1 MFHTRFRRDVRIRYA
16 FQVLLVQCLL
26 FNAVASAQTWTP
38 AWSDEFDG
46 EARSAIDPKKWQFE
60 RGDLKVNNELEFYC
74 APTDP
79 APCDSANP
87 NAFLDGK
94 GHLVIQALR
103 VSDAIAPSSNAWTSA
118 RLNTANKLASFQ
130 YGRIESRMQLPV
142 GPGIWPAFWSLG
154 TDIGTVDW
162 PSCGEMDFMENVP
175 ASGGLG
181 PGIVKS
187 TIHGPGYSGGEGLG
201 KDFKLPDGADVTT
214 PHTYGAI
221 WSPFM
226 VQFYVDD
233 PKNVFFVLTARD
245 IPAGKQWVYNHPFFL
260 VLNLAVGGTD
270 SWPGPPNSTTASPAR
285 MVVDYVRAYKSSIVA
300 PPIAVTPAPLN
311 AVAGS
316 VASTTLSLKASPGS
330 GRVYLSCSTNAPKS
344 SCQVSTGDTLNDAVA
359 DFSTKPTVTT
369 TVRVTTTANTASAA
383 QATDGTTRGSY
394 AVTVNSYTLSS
405 DPSDSPTYGTIT
417 IPMTVK

>member
-1 MFHTRFRRDVRIRYA
+1 MLPTRFRPNVRIRYA
-16 FQVLLVQCLL
+16 FHVPLVLCLL
-26 FNAVASAQTWTP
+26 FNVVASAQTWTL

-46 EARSAIDPKKWQFE
+46 KARSAIDPKKWQFE

-74 APTDP
+74 APTDQ
-79 APCDSANP
+79 APCDATNP

-103 VSDAIAPSSNAWTSA
+103 VSNAVAPGSNAWTSA
-118 RLNTANKLASFQ
+118 RLNTANNLASFH

-201 KDFKLPDGADVTT
+201 KDFKLPDGTDVTM

-233 PKNVFFVLTARD
+233 PKNVFFILTARD
-245 IPAGKQWVYNHPFFL
+245 IPAGKRWVYDHPFFL
-260 VLNLAVGGTD
+260 LLNLAVGGTD

-285 MVVDYVRAYKSSIVA
+285 MVVDYVRVYKSSIVA
-300 PPIAVTPAPLN
+300 PPIAVTPAPLK
-311 AVAGS
+311 AVGGS
-316 VASTTLSLKASPGS
+316 VASTMLSLKASPGS
-330 GRVYLSCSTNAPKS
+330 GRMYLSCSSTAPES
-344 SCQVSTGDTLNDAVA
+344 SCQVSTGSALNDAVA
-359 DFSTKPTVTT
+359 DFRTGSSVTAT
-369 TVRVTTTANTASAA
+369 ARVTTAANAASAA
-383 QATDGTTRGSY
+383 QGTNDKPRGSY
-394 AVTVNSYTLSS
+394 TVTVNAYTLSS
-405 DPSDSPTYGTIT
+405 DPSDSSTFGIIT
-417 IPMTVK
+417 IPMSVQ